1 MCTLLK
7 DLANVTIDYHDDGI
21 VWFEIA
27 EEEKELISMEF
38 QYFNNSFDTHVFAT
52 AEEAFDYF

>member
-7 DLANVTIDYHDDGI
+7 DLTNVTIDYHEDGI

-27 EEEKELISMEF
+27 AEEKELISMEF
-38 QYFNNSFDTHVFAT
+38 QYFNNTFDTLVFET
-52 AEEAFDYF
+52 AE